1 MCYHQINYSKW
12 TILFAMIT
20 LLPMLAYAQAA
31 FIPEYSQGPEP
42 ITSRFTLAG
51 RFSMNDNDYAD
62 EYMSR
67 EALPSIGIG
76 FGYNK
81 RNLLYEMNIDFRPES
96 DEFRSPRVIGNY
108 SYKYTELYYSISGG
122 VNYIFWKNWL
132 ETEYYDLMKSM
143 FVYGGVRITAATNVI
158 EWETKYNN
166 MTVSQGQKPV
176 SSIGANASLGFQAG
190 FLFIESSY
198 GLLPIK
204 TPAPEGSYNGEG
216 FAIRLGVRIVL
227 DSF

>member
-1 MCYHQINYSKW
+1 MSYHQTNYSKW
-12 TILFAMIT
+12 TIMFAIVTVSLF
-20 LLPMLAYAQAA
+20 AYAQGA
-31 FIPEYSQGPEP
+31 IVTEYSQGPEP
-42 ITSRFTLAG
+42 ITSRITLAG
-51 RFSMNDNDYAD
+51 RFSMNYNDYAD
-62 EYMSR
+62 EYILR

-76 FGYNK
+76 VGYNN

-96 DEFRSPRVIGNY
+96 DVRRGMGGY
-108 SYKYTELYYSISGG
+108 SYKYTELYYAVAGG

-190 FLFIESSY
+190 FVYIETSY
-198 GLLPIK
+198 GVLPIK
-204 TPAPEGSYNGEG
+204 TPAPEGNYNGEG
-216 FAIRLGVRIVL
+216 FAIRAGLRVVL